1 MTQTFKSAYPS
12 TRCIIDYTKIF
23 CQTPSSLSSE
33 NSLSS
38 SYKYHVRYKGLFG
51 IAPTRAKSFISEL
64 YAGCNSPKES
74 FRKKFHFQQKSLEGQ
89 WFNYGRLQIYNG
101 ERTWGIEYETEHSF
115 IPL

>member
-38 SYKYHVRYKGLFG
+38 SYKHHVRYKGLFG

-89 WFNYGRLQIYNG
+89 
-101 ERTWGIEYETEHSF
+101 
-115 IPL
+115 